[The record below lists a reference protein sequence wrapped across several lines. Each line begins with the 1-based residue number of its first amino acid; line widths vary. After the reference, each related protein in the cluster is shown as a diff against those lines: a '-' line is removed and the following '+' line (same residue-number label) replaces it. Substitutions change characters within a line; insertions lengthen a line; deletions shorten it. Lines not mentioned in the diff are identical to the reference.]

1 MRDRRR
7 RTGQTTTGLL
17 LLLLGSIDAEK
28 KLAGAR
34 WSSAIHM
41 LALAL

>member
-1 MRDRRR
+1 M
-7 RTGQTTTGLL
+7 
-17 LLLLGSIDAEK
+17 LLLGSIDAEK